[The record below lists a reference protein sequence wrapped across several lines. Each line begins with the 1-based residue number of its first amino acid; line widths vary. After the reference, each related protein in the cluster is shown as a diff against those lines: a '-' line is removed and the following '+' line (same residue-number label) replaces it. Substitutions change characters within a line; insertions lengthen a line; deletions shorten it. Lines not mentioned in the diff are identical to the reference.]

1 MRSLL
6 HSSRCYRCSLTEK
19 NLFRFLAD
27 RRRGIDFL
35 SLGISPFDGGA
46 ISYRFKPALEMWEVL
61 KLLALPLVR
70 HHPGIDGHISDRIAV
85 GDELAIRKTFVEH
98 AIEAVGLLHVTLDRV
113 RDLFRRILRE
123 MVILTRHRSEP
134 SHLPEQP
141 FHDYDAIAQAV
152 RQISAGFVGKIDEDG
167 AGLEDRKRI
176 APILWAVIDDRRHA
190 IVRGN
195 RQKFRPKL
203 LTLAD
208 IDGHDPIRKPG
219 LLKEDRDLVAIRRG
233 PIVEIDHRFAFRLS
247 GGLSSASA
255 GRTTPSIMAR
265 SGLVRA
271 NTRTPSNTPSNSR
284 AISPAS
290 TSDETVSSA

>member
-1 MRSLL
+1 MVV
-6 HSSRCYRCSLTEK
+6 
-19 NLFRFLAD
+19 LA
-27 RRRGIDFL
+27 
-35 SLGISPFDGGA
+35 
-46 ISYRFKPALEMWEVL
+46 
-61 KLLALPLVR
+61 
-70 HHPGIDGHISDRIAV
+70 
-85 GDELAIRKTFVEH
+85 
-98 AIEAVGLLHVTLDRV
+98 
-113 RDLFRRILRE
+113 
-123 MVILTRHRSEP
+123 RHRP
-134 SHLPEQP
+134 QPAHLPEQP

-152 RQISAGFVGKIDEDG
+152 RQKSPGFLSEIDEDS
-167 AGLEDRKRI
+167 ARLKNRKRI
-176 APILWAVIDDRRHA
+176 AAILWAVIDDCRDA

-284 AISPAS
+284 AVSSAS